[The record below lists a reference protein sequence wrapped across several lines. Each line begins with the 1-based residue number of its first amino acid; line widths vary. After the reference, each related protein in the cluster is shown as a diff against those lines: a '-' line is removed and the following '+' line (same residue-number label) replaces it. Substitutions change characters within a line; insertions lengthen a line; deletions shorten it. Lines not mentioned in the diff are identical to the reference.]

1 MAVPGF
7 AFWPHGASS
16 KKLSV
21 CSLYGVVPTLA
32 GTPRRSIWFVRHLS
46 HGSSRKLVLCVRCVV
61 WCPPWPGHL
70 VGPCLR
76 PFEVGGKGGWE
87 RDVEEKQGRSVEREG
102 GHGKG
107 KEGENGTE
115 IVRKI
120 EKRKMKGKELG

>member
-1 MAVPGF
+1 V
-7 AFWPHGASS
+7 
-16 KKLSV
+16 
-21 CSLYGVVPTLA
+21 YGVWCGV
-32 GTPRRSIWFVRHLS
+32 HL
-46 HGSSRKLVLCVRCVV
+46 GRDTSSAPVSAHSKL
-61 WCPPWPGHL
+61 
-70 VGPCLR
+70 
-76 PFEVGGKGGWE
+76 EGKGVNRE